1 MRLSV
6 RTGELDRVVSRT
18 NSFNEISE
26 SQDLEGSVSF
36 TRDGHETA
44 TTNSNNN
51 TNPSSGETSPHK
63 DTQPVAAT
71 VEHVVTHATE
81 TKPTEVVE
89 TKQEDKTTT
98 VVAAENN
105 ADTKL
110 EQQTL
115 ESPKSKSEEKVDEP
129 KKESEP
135 KISLAVKNVSP
146 TNERANDKSPGRT
159 QYSKSVS
166 VAKIGKGAVTNTN
179 ERPILQR
186 KKSKTTDDIVE
197 NKPTVEEVED
207 ANLHTSGEN
216 DSENSPTPRRKRSF
230 SDMSNIVVSNTKQ
243 KELEETNEEHAKNAQ
258 IQRQQSKNFLKSF
271 YKSLKHSFSS
281 TSKKNLVVSKDGIN
295 NNNDDT
301 KEAKKGDDHN
311 HDDKAHKKDKKE
323 SKKLNKQTSLGNVKD
338 KDKIRSSKPSKSATS
353 PNMNSNNTNKDT
365 KK

>member
-135 KISLAVKNVSP
+135 KISLAVKNASP
-146 TNERANDKSPGRT
+146 TNERANDKR
-159 QYSKSVS
+159 
-166 VAKIGKGAVTNTN
+166 
-179 ERPILQR
+179 
-186 KKSKTTDDIVE
+186 
-197 NKPTVEEVED
+197 
-207 ANLHTSGEN
+207 
-216 DSENSPTPRRKRSF
+216 
-230 SDMSNIVVSNTKQ
+230 
-243 KELEETNEEHAKNAQ
+243 
-258 IQRQQSKNFLKSF
+258 
-271 YKSLKHSFSS
+271 
-281 TSKKNLVVSKDGIN
+281 
-295 NNNDDT
+295 
-301 KEAKKGDDHN
+301 
-311 HDDKAHKKDKKE
+311 
-323 SKKLNKQTSLGNVKD
+323 
-338 KDKIRSSKPSKSATS
+338 
-353 PNMNSNNTNKDT
+353 
-365 KK
+365 